1 MIFRRSTGKQLDQQ
15 LMLEMEEGTKDGS
28 ILSYAGKCV
37 KY

>member
-1 MIFRRSTGKQLDQQ
+1 MIFRRSTGRQLDQQ
-15 LMLEMEEGTKDGS
+15 LMSEMEEGTKDGS

>member
-1 MIFRRSTGKQLDQQ
+1 MILEGLLVRQLDQQ

>member
-1 MIFRRSTGKQLDQQ
+1 MIFRRSTGKAVRSTIDVRDGRGD
-15 LMLEMEEGTKDGS
+15 ERGS